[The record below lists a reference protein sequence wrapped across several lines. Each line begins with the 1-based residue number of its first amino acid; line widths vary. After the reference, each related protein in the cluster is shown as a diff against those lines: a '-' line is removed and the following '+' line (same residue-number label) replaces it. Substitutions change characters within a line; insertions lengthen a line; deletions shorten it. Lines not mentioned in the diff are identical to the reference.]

1 MEKRIKV
8 ACECEGTG
16 FIAVADNGGDGIE
29 HVESGQHHPEL
40 GLMDMTECKC
50 PLPKDKTKI
59 TENLWKVGESK
70 YKWNVPG
77 SLKDYSYNCEECG
90 KEQHFMPL

>member
-1 MEKRIKV
+1 
-8 ACECEGTG
+8 
-16 FIAVADNGGDGIE
+16 
-29 HVESGQHHPEL
+29 
-40 GLMDMTECKC
+40 MDMTECKC

-59 TENLWKVGESK
+59 TENLWKLGESK

-77 SLKDYSYNCEECG
+77 SLKDYSYNCEACG